1 MLWQIAQK
9 EFLSNILTLRF
20 LIGFI
25 LCQALIVSSEYVLI
39 KDYEARLAAYSE
51 LTKRHEEAKKGIK
64 VYSQLEIGV
73 DRPPEPLS
81 IMAMGFDKQLGNTL
95 SVTFKEIPTSAFG
108 SGAGNPLLSVFS
120 AIDVVLIIQIIIGLL
135 TFLFAYDTIS
145 GERERGTLALML
157 SNAVPR
163 HQVLLGKYFGGMLS
177 IVLSLACGLLFGLL
191 VIAQSKSISL
201 TAEIWARIGL
211 ICLVSLIYISTL
223 FMLAMLV
230 SSRCKRSTTSLI
242 FILFLWVAFV
252 VLLPNAG
259 AYISRHIHKIKPK
272 AVVDSQIYA
281 LENEFW
287 NIVNEDALKNQNLR
301 PRDLWRFQDGNIWTY
316 HLHYPLVITYAPKEN
331 MLWYLAGTKFSV
343 PLHFEYAEKKWE
355 IYRQW
360 EKSLIAQSEIAK
372 TISRLSPSW
381 IFYHASSILA
391 RTDSQNYVRFMEQVR
406 RYRQEIIDYGQN
418 NKGFSTLTY
427 FDFGK

>member
-51 LTKRHEEAKKGIK
+51 LTKRHEASKKEIK

-81 IMAMGFDKQLGNTL
+81 VIAMGFDKQLGNTL
-95 SVTFKEIPTSAFG
+95 TVTFKEIPTSAIG

-120 AIDVVLIIQIIIGLL
+120 AIDIVLIIQIIIGLL

-157 SNAVPR
+157 SNPIPR
-163 HQVLLGKYFGGMLS
+163 HQVLLGKYLGGMLS
-177 IVLSLACGLLFGLL
+177 IVLSLSCGLLFGLL
-191 VIAQSKSISL
+191 VIAQSESISL
-201 TAEIWARIGL
+201 TAEIWGRIGL
-211 ICLVSLIYISTL
+211 IFLVSLIYISTL

-242 FILFLWVAFV
+242 FILFLWVVFV
-252 VLLPNAG
+252 VLIPNTG
-259 AYISRHIHKIKPK
+259 AYLSRHILKIKPK
-272 AVVDSQIYA
+272 AVVDSQIDA

-287 NIVNEDALKNQNLR
+287 NKINEDSRKNQR
-301 PRDLWRFQDGNIWTY
+301 PRDLWRFQEGSISSGS
-316 HLHYPLVITYAPKEN
+316 LHYPYVIVYAPKEN
-331 MLWYLAGTKFSV
+331 MLWYLAGTRFSV
-343 PLHFEYAEKKWE
+343 PLHFEYADKNG
-355 IYRQW
+355 
-360 EKSLIAQSEIAK
+360 KSIAS
-372 TISRLSPSW
+372 
-381 IFYHASSILA
+381 
-391 RTDSQNYVRFMEQVR
+391 
-406 RYRQEIIDYGQN
+406 
-418 NKGFSTLTY
+418 
-427 FDFGK
+427 GKRV